1 MRTLLILLA
10 AALAAGCT
18 GDPIRDQMIIN
29 RLNAAANVVN
39 AAAATAYVYQPP
51 VYYYT
56 PAPRMV
62 TTNCSRVGPMVT
74 CNSF

>member
-1 MRTLLILLA
+1 MRNLLILLA

-18 GDPIRDQMIIN
+18 GDPIRDQMIID
-29 RLNAAANVVN
+29 RLNTAANVMN

-51 VYYYT
+51 VYYA

-62 TTNCSRVGPMVT
+62 TTNCMRVGHMVS